1 MTAKTLPAIIPAVL
15 DGAAAP
21 RRFDA
26 VTIGLHWITVA
37 LIIGMFAS
45 AWSIG
50 LAQDPAQ
57 AGLILTLHRSLGAT
71 VWVLAACRLAWR
83 LTLACLPPF
92 PATMP
97 KAQQWAAKLSE
108 YGLYAILLVQPIT
121 GMAQSV
127 ARGRPFVLFA
137 WEAPKVMVRDK
148 GLTHLFGQIHAITA
162 WILLGLIALHV
173 AAALFHH
180 LVLKDEVLASML
192 PWKPSGIK
200 SAAPQSG
207 S

>member
-1 MTAKTLPAIIPAVL
+1 MIASSLPVTT
-15 DGAAAP
+15 AAAGP

-26 VTIGLHWITVA
+26 ITIGLHWTTVV
-37 LIIGMFAS
+37 LIVGMFAS

-71 VWVLAACRLAWR
+71 VWVVAVLRLAWR
-83 LTLACLPPF
+83 LTLAYLPPF
-92 PATMP
+92 PVAMP

-108 YGLYAILLVQPIT
+108 YGLYAILLVQPLT
-121 GMAQSV
+121 GLGQSL
-127 ARGRPFVLFA
+127 ARGRPFALFV
-137 WEAPKVMVRDK
+137 WEAPKVMARDK
-148 GLTHLFGQIHAITA
+148 GLTHLLGQVHAITA
-162 WILLGLIALHV
+162 WVLLGLIALHV
-173 AAALFHH
+173 AAALFHR

-200 SAAPQSG
+200 SSAPRSG